1 MARPCRLTAEC
12 RFHHGASCTRDSEP
26 NKESNGSQLFRMMMS
41 FDLDY
46 QHALRQAI
54 VFSIFCEESLVRDI
68 IDTNDT
74 NDILASLG

>member
-1 MARPCRLTAEC
+1 
-12 RFHHGASCTRDSEP
+12 
-26 NKESNGSQLFRMMMS
+26 MMMS
-41 FDLDY
+41 FDFDY